1 MIRRPPRSTRTDT
14 LFPYTTLFRSQYE
27 PDEQT
32 YIPPGWDAWFAA
44 GHDYYEYVL
53 NENGRHVRYGSRPE
67 DYLTDV
73 IARHTLS
80 AIRRASESGRP
91 LFFFVTPYAP
101 HGPATPAPRHAHL
114 FADTPSP
121 PPASFHEAEVSDK
134 PSIIRALP

>member
-1 MIRRPPRSTRTDT
+1 MN
-14 LFPYTTLFRSQYE
+14 QYE

-32 YIPPGWDAWFAA
+32 YIPPGWDEWFAA

-73 IARHTLS
+73 IARHTVS

-91 LFFFVTPYAP
+91 FFFFVTPYAP
-101 HGPATPAPRHAHL
+101 HGPATAAPPHARSEERRVGQEW
-114 FADTPSP
+114 FSTCRSRCGPC
-121 PPASFHEAEVSDK
+121 
-134 PSIIRALP
+134 I

>member
-1 MIRRPPRSTRTDT
+1 MN
-14 LFPYTTLFRSQYE
+14 QYE

-32 YIPPGWDAWFAA
+32 YIPPGWDEWFAA

-73 IARHTLS
+73 IARHTVS

-91 LFFFVTPYAP
+91 FFFFVTPYAP
-101 HGPATPAPRHAHL
+101 HGLATAAPRHGTSAQRR
-114 FADTPSP
+114 
-121 PPASFHEAEVSDK
+121 VG
-134 PSIIRALP
+134 

>member
-1 MIRRPPRSTRTDT
+1 MN
-14 LFPYTTLFRSQYE
+14 QYE

-32 YIPPGWDAWFAA
+32 YIPPGWDEWFAA

-73 IARHTLS
+73 IARHTVS

-91 LFFFVTPYAP
+91 FFFFVTPYAP
-101 HGPATPAPRHAHL
+101 HGPPPATPRPAPMFPH
-114 FADTPSP
+114 P
-121 PPASFHEAEVSDK
+121 PYPTPASFH
-134 PSIIRALP
+134 RAHVRAQPPLTRPPPPPHPP